1 MHVYSFGSAYANIAQ
16 IMYKCMNER
25 ESELKR
31 ENNCRIIDRDR
42 STQLDVKHT
51 FGFKESLFVCG
62 GGLYLGCNASFRQ
75 KG

>member
-1 MHVYSFGSAYANIAQ
+1 
-16 IMYKCMNER
+16 MYIYMYTCIYIYIERERERKRER

-31 ENNCRIIDRDR
+31 ENNCRIIERGR
-42 STQLDVKHT
+42 SLQLDVNHT
-51 FGFKESLFVCG
+51 FGFQKSLLFCG